1 MCYFLEQLQKTVMY
15 FLHFFIF
22 MIINSCRSNDEDLFV
37 LSILSIISP
46 LPLYFLISLST
57 KIFFFCSETIY
68 TFHDVLHNLH

>member
-1 MCYFLEQLQKTVMY
+1 MKIFTVKGVIFLVQLQKTVMY

-46 LPLYFLISLST
+46 LPLYF
-57 KIFFFCSETIY
+57 F
-68 TFHDVLHNLH
+68 N

>member
-22 MIINSCRSNDEDLFV
+22 MVINSCRSDDEDLFV

-46 LPLYFLISLST
+46 LPLYF
-57 KIFFFCSETIY
+57 F
-68 TFHDVLHNLH
+68 N